1 MTILFSSA
9 GTGRRCGLSDA
20 RHLTAHIQ
28 CSSRA
33 PYELW
38 GGWVI
43 CGSVAGAAPASGPEV
58 AVASLVADALA
69 MCVAPVL
76 VGAAEAL
83 GAFDGG
89 LSLGA
94 DGVLGISVAQRCGAA
109 GELVPWC
116 SFLEVS
122 PGGSRGRLRGE
133 RVNGPLTFPGLGEA
147 GDAMP
152 TAPSRQSH
160 SHER

>member
-1 MTILFSSA
+1 MP
-9 GTGRRCGLSDA
+9 
-20 RHLTAHIQ
+20 LTDTLR
-28 CSSRA
+28 SRA
-33 PYELW
+33 T
-38 GGWVI
+38 VR
-43 CGSVAGAAPASGPEV
+43 SVARR
-58 AVASLVADALA
+58 
-69 MCVAPVL
+69 
-76 VGAAEAL
+76 AL
-83 GAFDGG
+83 GALDGG
-89 LSLGA
+89 VGLGA
-94 DGVLGISVAQRCGAA
+94 DGLLEVTVAQRSSSA
-109 GELVPWC
+109 GELVHWC